1 MNTESPVYVSQA
13 GLICALLGELD
24 RQHPGARINQATM
37 DVVIQSATRIMQ
49 AAHAG
54 GLTLPKRTA

>member
-1 MNTESPVYVSQA
+1 MNTESPVFVSQA

-24 RQHPGARINQATM
+24 RQHPGAWINQATM
-37 DVVIQSATRIMQ
+37 NTIIQSATQIMQ